1 MKKLLSFGLLL
12 AAFATVKA
20 QTAPTWS
27 ADVASIVYNKCSNCH
42 HAGAIGPFPLMSYS
56 DAFVQAAGIEGSV
69 SDGKMPPWPPDP
81 TYRRY
86 AHERLLETDE
96 KTKILDWIAAGA
108 PEGDAN
114 TAPVPPVFTDGWA
127 IASPDISIKMP
138 DYFSEAVSSDLYKC
152 FAIPTGITED
162 KFIKSIEVI
171 PGNRSVVHHVLIFQ
185 DPSGDCL
192 ALDAADPN
200 PGYTNYGGAGSN
212 NAKLVGGWV
221 PGSTTNTLPSGFGI
235 KLKANSALVLQ
246 VHYPAGTVGTLDS
259 TRVNIK
265 FTDGTNT
272 REVFVAPILNH
283 IVGMTNG
290 PLNIPA
296 NEVRVFE
303 EEFALP
309 IKATVFSVSPH
320 MHLIGRNIKAYGV
333 PPTGDTIKLI
343 NIRDWNFGWQGAY
356 QFQYA
361 QPIPEGTIIRG
372 TATYDNTVNNPYNP
386 SNPPQ
391 DVNVGEA
398 TTDEMMI
405 TYFSYSYYQPGDEN
419 ILMDSTLLTTSI
431 PQQVANKLNVFF
443 YPNPATNNVFID
455 IPNDNDAYTL
465 TLYNQMGQ
473 AVLSSR
479 LQNDGWFDIATLPAG
494 LYIADVRNAKGIF
507 TQKLLKY

>member
-1 MKKLLSFGLLL
+1 MKKFYPVVLLL
-12 AAFATVKA
+12 FVTVVTKA

-27 ADVASIVYNKCSNCH
+27 ADVASIIYNKCANCH
-42 HAGAIGPFPLMSYS
+42 HAGAIGPFPLMSYQ
-56 DAFVQAAGIEGSV
+56 DAFIQAAGIDASV
-69 SDGKMPPWPPDP
+69 SAGNMPPWPPDP
-81 TYRRY
+81 SYRRY

-108 PEGDAN
+108 PEGNPN
-114 TAPVPPVFTDGWA
+114 TAPAPPVFTDGWA
-127 IASPDISIKMP
+127 IASPDITVKMP
-138 DYFSEAVSSDLYKC
+138 DYFSEAISSDLYKC
-152 FAIPTGITED
+152 FAIPTNITQD
-162 KFIKSIEVI
+162 KYIRSIEVI

-185 DPSGDCL
+185 DNSGDCL

-200 PGYTNYGGAGSN
+200 PGYTNYGGAGSS

-221 PGSTTNTLPSGFGI
+221 PGSTTYTLPNGFGI
-235 KLKANSALVLQ
+235 KLRANSALVLQ

-283 IVGMTNG
+283 VVGMTNG

-296 NEVRVFE
+296 NEVKVFE
-303 EEFALP
+303 EEFTLP
-309 IKATVFSVSPH
+309 VKATVFSVSPH
-320 MHLIGRNIKAYGV
+320 MHLIGRNTKAYGV

-343 NIRDWNFGWQGAY
+343 NIPDWNFGWQGAY

-361 QPIPEGTIIRG
+361 QPMPEGTVIRG
-372 TATYDNTVNNPYNP
+372 TATYDNTINNPYNP

-405 TYFSYSYYQPGDEN
+405 TYFAYSYYQPGDEN
-419 ILMDSTLLTTSI
+419 ILMDSTLLQTGV
-431 PQQVANKLNVFF
+431 PQQLANNLAVNI
-443 YPNPATNNVFID
+443 YPNPTSNGVYID
-455 IPNDNDAYTL
+455 IPNDGGNYNL

-473 AVLSSR
+473 AVLNRR
-479 LQNDGWFDIATLPAG
+479 LQTDDWFDITTIPAG
-494 LYIADVRNAKGIF
+494 IYTVSVLGAKGIY
-507 TQKLLKY
+507 TQKLIKY